1 MLDTGGSV
9 LTDAGAILLADAL
22 SREVPLQFTTIKL
35 GDGEL
40 TETDI
45 PAEFTGLISYWKD
58 IEVTSVSKTDDVLRI
73 RGVYSNDGLEAS
85 QWVREVGVFAKTD
98 EIEECLFCYINDG
111 DGEELP
117 SGDSGSIVERV
128 RDVLTTISG
137 ATAETI
143 LDSSTVYATI
153 FDIEDAVKSS
163 DQSITVS
170 DDGISANH
178 NYIFGDNYGGII
190 EEVTDIEEDKIYL
203 STNSSQYYR
212 ALNTAS
218 GSWSGA
224 DETDFKCITNFKLS
238 EEIKSLDENKLET
251 SDIEN
256 LLRLGYTFGGNLSE
270 QETVVSN
277 YIYNAYDLEEDSADH
292 VYYLCN
298 TGKSWTLGD
307 DNPDSDFEEFT
318 AKSISNKVETLFTEN
333 LEEVEL
339 FSGSQSSTGVL
350 TLSDNWDNYK
360 EILIIGYET
369 AGANIRHFKFYTSYI
384 VASDLTS
391 GNNDYEYRLYEA
403 TGDRYISGCFRDTNR
418 DEIYI
423 TERVTA
429 VISKVIGIGY
439 IG

>member
-40 TETDI
+40 TGTDT

-58 IEVTSVSKTDDVLRI
+58 IEVTSVSKTDNVLRV
-73 RGVYSNDGLEAS
+73 RGVYSNDELEAA

-153 FDIEDAVKSS
+153 YDIEDAVKAA

-238 EEIKSLDENKLET
+238 EEIESLDENKLES
-251 SDIEN
+251 SDIEK
-256 LLRLGYTFGGNLSE
+256 LLRIGYTFGGDLSE
-270 QETVVSN
+270 QESVSEKTV
-277 YIYNAYDLEEDSADH
+277 YNAYDLEEDSANH
-292 VYYLCN
+292 VYHLCN
-298 TGKSWTLGD
+298 ADKTWTLGD
-307 DNPDSDFEEFT
+307 DNPDSDFEEIT
-318 AKSISNKVETLFTEN
+318 AESIMEKVESLFEVETETHTYRDVTYEFSRKGNSVMVSVSSSTPDTDYSISNAFTVSQN
-333 LEEVEL
+333 FKPILKFTDEVSANSTTTWKRGEL
-339 FSGSQSSTGVL
+339 TVQVSGEV
-350 TLSDNWDNYK
+350 DVNFK
-360 EILIIGYET
+360 
-369 AGANIRHFKFYTSYI
+369 AGTYTFGCITYI
-384 VASDLTS
+384 V
-391 GNNDYEYRLYEA
+391 
-403 TGDRYISGCFRDTNR
+403 
-418 DEIYI
+418 
-423 TERVTA
+423 
-429 VISKVIGIGY
+429 
-439 IG
+439 